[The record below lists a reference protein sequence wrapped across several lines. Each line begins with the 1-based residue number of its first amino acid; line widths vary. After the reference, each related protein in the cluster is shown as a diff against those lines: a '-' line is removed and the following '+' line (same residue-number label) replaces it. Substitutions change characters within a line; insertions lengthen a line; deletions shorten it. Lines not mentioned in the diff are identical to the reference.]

1 MSADSTPGPEVL
13 ARHYTEQATAM
24 PASLEA
30 FWMPFTANKQFK
42 AAPRLLASASGMYY
56 KSVDGREVLDATA
69 GLWCCNA
76 GHAREPIIQ
85 AIQAQ
90 ARDRALAGHREVCR
104 HGKALKKRG
113 CPMIPAGPARFIM
126 RTIPNRTR
134 P

>member
-1 MSADSTPGPEVL
+1 MSADSTPGPEAL
-13 ARHYTEQATAM
+13 ARHYAEQATAM

-76 GHAREPIIQ
+76 GHS
-85 AIQAQ
+85 
-90 ARDRALAGHREVCR
+90 
-104 HGKALKKRG
+104 
-113 CPMIPAGPARFIM
+113 
-126 RTIPNRTR
+126 R
-134 P
+134 PRIVEAV